1 MMVTLLGV
9 LAAVLGI
16 SLLIVLHE
24 AGHFLSARAFGM
36 KVERFSVGFGPV
48 LFSTR
53 RAGTEFV
60 VSALPLGGYVRIAG
74 MAPGDEVDPADRSV
88 YANQAAWRRFVTIL
102 AGPAMNYVGAAL
114 LGAALLLGPGLKS
127 ADPGPA
133 VGRLVPGF
141 PAEQAGL
148 ADGDRVRSVAG
159 VPVSTWDELVAQLQA
174 HPGQALALEVDRGQ
188 GEGARQLT
196 LSLTPRDE
204 GGVGRAGF
212 EPHQLWQRSDGFPAA
227 LAEAVRRT
235 NALSWSQVTVFG
247 KLFSGGKGTKL
258 SGPIGIGQ
266 QLLRA
271 AREGPAAFVN
281 LLWVISAVLAVLNL
295 FPLPALDGGRLV
307 FLAYE
312 VVARR
317 RVNARVESAV
327 HAVGFVALIALLLGV
342 TVLGDLGLA
351 GRIARLTGR

>member
-1 MMVTLLGV
+1 MIATLLGAV
-9 LAAVLGI
+9 AAVLGI

-24 AGHFLSARAFGM
+24 AGHYFMARAFGM
-36 KVERFSVGFGPV
+36 RVDRFSVGFGPV
-48 LFSTR
+48 LAALR
-53 RAGTEFV
+53 LRGTEFV
-60 VSALPLGGYVRIAG
+60 ISALPLGGYVRIAG
-74 MAPGDEVDPADRSV
+74 MAPGEEVEPADTGI
-88 YANQAAWRRFVTIL
+88 YANQAAWRRFLTIL
-102 AGPAMNYVGAAL
+102 AGPAANYLVAAL
-114 LGAALLLGPGLKS
+114 LGAALLIGPGLRT

-133 VGRLVPGF
+133 VGRLLPGY
-141 PAEQAGL
+141 PAERAGL
-148 ADGDRVRSVAG
+148 KDGDRVLEVAG
-159 VPVSTWDELVAQLQA
+159 IKVSTWEEMVAQLQA
-174 HPGQALALEVDRGQ
+174 HPGQAIALEVERGQ
-188 GEGARQLT
+188 GAEAGRLT
-196 LSLTPRDE
+196 LSLVPRDE

-212 EPHQLWQRSDGFPAA
+212 EQHQLWQRSEGISSA

-235 NALSWSQVTVFG
+235 DALALSQVTVFG

-317 RVNARVESAV
+317 RVNARIESAV
-327 HAVGFVALIALLLGV
+327 HLVGFLALIALLLGV
-342 TVLGDLGLA
+342 TVFGDLDLA
-351 GRIARLTGR
+351 GRIARLGGR

>member
-1 MMVTLLGV
+1 MILTLLGAV
-9 LAAVLGI
+9 AAVLGI

-24 AGHFLSARAFGM
+24 LGHFLVARAFGM

-48 LFSTR
+48 LAALR
-53 RAGTEFV
+53 LGGTEFV

-74 MAPGDEVDPADRSV
+74 MAPGDEVNPDDPGI
-88 YANQAAWRRFVTIL
+88 YANQAAWRRFLTIL
-102 AGPAMNYVGAAL
+102 AGPAANYLAAAL
-114 LGAALLLGPGLKS
+114 LGAALLLGPGLRT

-133 VGRLVPGF
+133 VGRLVPGY

-148 ADGDRVRSVAG
+148 RDGDRVREVAG
-159 VPVSTWDELVAQLQA
+159 APVATWEELVSQLQA
-174 HPGQALALEVDRGQ
+174 HPGRAIALRVER
-188 GEGARQLT
+188 GEGAAATSLT
-196 LSLTPRDE
+196 LSLLPRDE

-212 EPHQLWQRSDGFPAA
+212 EQHQLWQRSDGIAAA
-227 LAEAVRRT
+227 LAEALRRT
-235 NALSWSQVTVFG
+235 DALALSQVTVFG

-317 RVNARVESAV
+317 RVNARIESVV
-327 HAVGFVALIALLLGV
+327 HMVGFVALIALLLGV
-342 TVLGDLGLA
+342 TVFGDLDLA
-351 GRIARLTGR
+351 GRIARLGGR